1 METHRFKTKRGFCGV
16 FLSTLEEGGCPHTE
30 ESPVPQDTTAR
41 SGSSQLPSVGSSQ
54 NLGSSEHQALHLGY
68 VCAVVQ
74 YAARMKV
81 THSISKHPVQGR
93 EAECGGKKFC
103 QSLQE
108 TNRCWCI
115 VPSPASTFC
124 RQLLCTC
131 AKFFLSHFC
140 LPEQETGFLS
150 PKS

>member
-1 METHRFKTKRGFCGV
+1 METYRFKTKRGFCGI
-16 FLSTLEEGGCPHTE
+16 FLSTLEEGDCPPTE
-30 ESPVPQDTTAR
+30 GSPVPQDTTAR
-41 SGSSQLPSVGSSQ
+41 AGSSQLPSVGSSQ
-54 NLGSSEHQALHLGY
+54 NSGSSEHQALHLGY

-81 THSISKHPVQGR
+81 THSISKPPMQGR
-93 EAECGGKKFC
+93 EAECGGKIFC

-131 AKFFLSHFC
+131 AKFFLSDFH
-140 LPEQETGFLS
+140 LPEQETGCLS
-150 PKS
+150 LRS